1 MKFFLPI
8 LYSLI
13 FWIIIRNHRFFKIEG
28 IRNEALRAVF
38 VLKLISGF
46 LLLALYT
53 YYYTDRSSSDVYKYF
68 DDGLIMYNALL
79 NNPLDYIK
87 MVFGVMN
94 DNVYFSQTYYND
106 MSHWFR
112 AFESNIFSDSHAII
126 RFNALVML
134 FSFGHISVHVVFMV
148 FLSFIG
154 LTAMYKFFLKNA
166 NRSKI
171 GLFVAVYLLPSVVF
185 WGSGMLKEGLIFF
198 ALGLFLYEVNI
209 LVRRFNLFSLFWIVF
224 SLLLL
229 IHTKIYIILI
239 VAPLLLAYLY
249 SNMVEK
255 NKIKYLYFIVV
266 SMFFTFGIFVFYNL
280 AGLNLFAMIVQKQND
295 FMNLALQESAGSL
308 LHHRYLALS
317 FVSFITEVPMAIFN
331 VFFRPLPFLDNSLI
345 YLPNLFEN
353 ILLLILIF
361 FAVFYRTKLNRAE
374 LSLLHFCLYFVI
386 CIFVITGFTVP
397 ILGAIVRYKTVAL
410 PFMFAFLAILID
422 RRLVFERFPFLKKQY
437 EFLSHKISYKSI
449 YRII

>member
-8 LYSLI
+8 LYSFV

-38 VLKLISGF
+38 ILKLISGF

-53 YYYTDRSSSDVYKYF
+53 YYYSDRSSSDVYKYF
-68 DDGLIMYNALL
+68 DDGAVMYNALF

-87 MVFGVMN
+87 MVLGVMN
-94 DNVYFSQTYYND
+94 DNVYFSQTYYNE
-106 MSHWFR
+106 MSHWYR

-126 RFNALVML
+126 RFNALTML

-154 LTAMYKFFLKNA
+154 LTGLYKFFLKNA
-166 NRSKI
+166 KRSKI
-171 GLFVAVYLLPSVVF
+171 GLFAAVYLLPSVVF

-198 ALGLFLYEVNI
+198 ALGLLLYEVDKI
-209 LVRRFNLFSLFWIVF
+209 ARRFNFFSLFWIVF

-239 VAPLLLAYLY
+239 VAPLLFAHLY
-249 SNMVEK
+249 SNMVMK
-255 NKIKYLYFIVV
+255 NRIKYLYFIVV

-295 FMNLALQESAGSL
+295 FMSLALQESAGSL

-317 FVSFITEVPMAIFN
+317 FTSFITELPMAIFN
-331 VFFRPLPFLDNSLI
+331 VCFRPLPILDNSLI
-345 YLPNLFEN
+345 YIPNLLEN
-353 ILLLILIF
+353 ILLLILVLF
-361 FAVFYRTKLNRAE
+361 VVLYRTKLNRSE
-374 LSLLHFCLYFVI
+374 LSLIHFCFYFVI
-386 CIFVITGFTVP
+386 CTFVITGFTVP
-397 ILGAIVRYKTVAL
+397 VLGAIVRYKTVAL
-410 PFMFAFLAILID
+410 PFVFAILVILID
-422 RRLVFERFPFLKKQY
+422 RRLVFERFPVLKKHY
-437 EFLSHKISYKSI
+437 ELWSSKISYKSI
-449 YRII
+449 YRKI